1 MPKTIDPPSGWVQ
14 NANDPPWWA
23 TFPPMV
29 KFDQYPSY
37 LASRPMALRPQRSAR
52 MLVEDSSITWA
63 ELQAYKHSTRM
74 ELADRVLDDLQP
86 AAQASPTDGV
96 RTAAGVLERWDRTAD
111 ATSRGSVL
119 FVEWWAEYN
128 RRLGGK
134 RPFAAP
140 WNASAPR
147 ETPDGLADSALAVAA
162 LGTAAQ
168 TVAQKY
174 GAVDVPWGDVYRVRR
189 DGVDI
194 PSSGAGGE
202 YGVYHV
208 VGYSDTKDGRFM
220 VEGGTGFVALVEFS
234 SPVRAM
240 TQLGYGNA
248 SRAGSPHRTD
258 QLTLFAEKRLK
269 PAWRTRAEV
278 LAHLE
283 RAEKF

>member
-1 MPKTIDPPSGWVQ
+1 MIRHLVVEIEAAKPPVRK
-14 NANDPPWWA
+14 
-23 TFPPMV
+23 V
-29 KFDQYPSY
+29 KFE
-37 LASRPMALRPQRSAR
+37 
-52 MLVEDSSITWA
+52 LVAEDDEA
-63 ELQAYKHSTRM
+63 N
-74 ELADRVLDDLQP
+74 
-86 AAQASPTDGV
+86 PT
-96 RTAAGVLERWDRTAD
+96 
-111 ATSRGSVL
+111 
-119 FVEWWAEYN
+119 
-128 RRLGGK
+128 K
-134 RPFAAP
+134 
-140 WNASAPR
+140 
-147 ETPDGLADSALAVAA
+147 
-162 LGTAAQ
+162 AQ
-168 TVAQKY
+168 TVAQKH

-208 VGYSDTKDGRFM
+208 VGYSDTKDGKFM

-234 SPVRAM
+234 SPLRAM